1 MPTLIDRLGRR
12 HDPWVRDGV
21 PGDGGLPGSTGRP
34 EADDRSEG
42 NGRREADVRPG
53 GDSRH
58 RLIAAGD
65 WLARRDDWLALL
77 ARESATG
84 AGTSTPGMRLGTPG
98 MRLGIELGPAD
109 EPARVSSDLPRL
121 ALVAIRF
128 PVFTDGRGYSLAR
141 ELRERYGWRGELR
154 ATGDVL
160 RDQLFYLARCGFDTF
175 DLRDDQDAD
184 AALAAFGDFSEAY
197 QAAFDR
203 GPLFDRRRA
212 LVRREQAHT

>member
-12 HDPWVRDGV
+12 SDPWVRDGQQGDEGR
-21 PGDGGLPGSTGRP
+21 PDASDRPAGDG
-34 EADDRSEG
+34 
-42 NGRREADVRPG
+42 
-53 GDSRH
+53 RH

-65 WLARRDDWLALL
+65 WLAQRADWLALL
-77 ARESATG
+77 ARESTAA
-84 AGTSTPGMRLGTPG
+84 AGTSAPGLRF
-98 MRLGIELGPAD
+98 GIELGPAD
-109 EPARVSSDLPRL
+109 EPAQFAGDLPRL

-141 ELRERYGWRGELR
+141 ELRERHGWRGELR